1 MQLDSLS
8 RILIT
13 GGQGFLGGFVEKALQ
28 DKGYK
33 NVFTAGGLRQGV
45 DLGEVANVGWL
56 FDYTK
61 PDAVI
66 HLASKHG
73 GISANTNYPGGLMYE
88 NLNMGL
94 RIIEEAR
101 QYDCKKFI
109 NVGDICSYP
118 ANCPLPFN
126 EKDFWNGY
134 PHPLKSHYGIAKKT
148 LAVVLDGYK
157 KQFDL
162 DSTTLVFTDL
172 YGPNDEF
179 DPHASKFIP
188 SLLTRIRFNIERSI
202 DTLEMWGDSQSTRD
216 FLFVEDAANAVVLAL
231 EKPID
236 LPIINIGSGQETRIR
251 DLTKRACEILEYDGD
266 IQWNKSLS
274 AGLARRCLDISRAK
288 TVLGFFPRT
297 SLDDGIRQTASWFFE
312 HLPSPRLHDSD
323 DLPPSMSALR

>member
-1 MQLDSLS
+1 MQLDPLS

-13 GGQGFLGGFVEKALQ
+13 GGQGFLGKFVEKALR

-56 FDYTK
+56 IDYTK

-73 GISANTNYPGGLMYE
+73 GISANNKYPGGLMYE

-118 ANCPLPFN
+118 ANCPVPFS
-126 EKDFWNGY
+126 EKDFWSGY
-134 PHPLKSHYGIAKKT
+134 PHPLKAHYGIAKKT
-148 LAVVLDGYK
+148 LAMVLDGYK
-157 KQFDL
+157 KQFGL
-162 DSTTLVFTDL
+162 DSTTLILTDL

-188 SLLTRIRFNIERSI
+188 SLLTRIRFNIDQTI
-202 DTLEMWGDSQSTRD
+202 DTFETWGDSQSTRD
-216 FLFVEDAANAVVLAL
+216 FLFIEDAADAVVLAL
-231 EKPID
+231 EKSTDI
-236 LPIINIGSGQETRIR
+236 PIINIGSGQETNIK
-251 DLTKRACEILEYDGD
+251 DLTERACKILNYNGN
-266 IQWNKSLS
+266 IKWNESPS
-274 AGLARRCLDISRAK
+274 AGTVRRFLDISRANSI
-288 TVLGFFPRT
+288 LGFSPKV
-297 SLDDGIRQTASWFFE
+297 LLNEGIQQTAEWFFKE
-312 HLPSPRLHDSD
+312 
-323 DLPPSMSALR
+323 LPPPKLYSSDALPPNMDALR